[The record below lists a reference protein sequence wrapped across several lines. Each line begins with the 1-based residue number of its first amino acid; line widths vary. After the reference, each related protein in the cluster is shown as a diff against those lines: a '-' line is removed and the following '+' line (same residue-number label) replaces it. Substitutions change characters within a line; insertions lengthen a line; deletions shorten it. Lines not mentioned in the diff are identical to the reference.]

1 MTATRVRTPVA
12 QAFRRAF
19 QERDKGREAKSPD
32 PSGEAAVQGRLSLSR
47 ASMSEAELQ
56 RLVTLELGGL
66 MNTVNLAAATDLSE
80 HPQVRR
86 SVLNFGFPDMVH
98 RSIDEIGVN
107 DIGDEIAW
115 VLATFEP
122 RLLPGSVR
130 VARDAGV
137 DPDTLKVRFVVSAEL
152 DCKPLKLPVQFLAD
166 LERDTGKIVIQRR

>member
-19 QERDKGREAKSPD
+19 QERDKGREVKAP
-32 PSGEAAVQGRLSLSR
+32 EAAGEGSVHGRLSLGR

-56 RLVTLELGGL
+56 RIVTLELGGL
-66 MNTVNLAAATDLSE
+66 LNTVNLAAATDLSE

-86 SVLNFGFPDMVH
+86 SILNYGFPDMLH

-107 DIGDEIAW
+107 DIGAEIAW
-115 VLATFEP
+115 ALSNFEP
-122 RLLPGSVR
+122 RLLPSSVR
-130 VARDAGV
+130 VARDTSIDA
-137 DPDTLKVRFVVSAEL
+137 DTLRIRFVVSADL